1 MAPLGR
7 VVIIRRTGMD
17 GTHFPLSRN
26 SCLFGR
32 GTECDIRIQ
41 LPMVSKQHCKIEM
54 RQQEA
59 LLINL
64 SDSIPTQLNGAYVN
78 HPVVLKN
85 GDIITIVDRSFR
97 FECGHVP
104 GGSNTTEYLEQ
115 KCKEVMEKIIK
126 VWTLIPLHDD
136 IKSFIFAPSNP
147 PQNLHMQKFE
157 GTIYGVCQEPRSLL
171 VPVNSPELSEENS
184 PTDTKVPLHQED
196 FIRKLLISIDQKVN
210 SASLQKSAMS
220 LGSPIISVADVSSSY
235 DSSSG
240 IEEKKKEQIPLQR
253 KRVSFGGT
261 LRPEVFD
268 KQMPSNMPL
277 RRGETPKKN
286 KFLGTQ
292 LPSILK
298 KTVKVPMDQVPN
310 VFSTGYGNTSCT
322 TTAGTASVE
331 NLKVPEDFSDF
342 KLEELFYC
350 SVYPMPVWFLS
361 ESHLD

>member
-7 VVIIRRTGMD
+7 VVIIRRTGID

-126 VWTLIPLHDD
+126 
-136 IKSFIFAPSNP
+136 
-147 PQNLHMQKFE
+147 
-157 GTIYGVCQEPRSLL
+157 EPRSLL
-171 VPVNSPELSEENS
+171 VPANSPELSEENS

-196 FIRKLLISIDQKVN
+196 FIRKLLINIDQKVN

-220 LGSPIISVADVSSSY
+220 LGSPIISVAGVSSSY

-331 NLKVPEDFSDF
+331 NLKVPEDFSGIHITSWLQGKCDGQSHGGHSYKACLRDIDDLVPDHYKKASHVVF
-342 KLEELFYC
+342 FC
-350 SVYPMPVWFLS
+350 FPMQIKDILT
-361 ESHLD
+361 L